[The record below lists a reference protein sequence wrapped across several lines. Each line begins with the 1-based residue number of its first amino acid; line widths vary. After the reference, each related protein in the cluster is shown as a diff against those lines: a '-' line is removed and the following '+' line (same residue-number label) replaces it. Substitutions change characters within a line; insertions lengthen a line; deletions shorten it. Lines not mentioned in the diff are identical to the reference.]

1 MSRNRILA
9 LVASLLSFMLPA
21 ASPAAEEQAVL
32 VYLRLSNP
40 GFGSKDELAELFK
53 LEEQVAAAIEQARV
67 GAHDGNEVGGGEF
80 TIYCYGPNGDKLFA
94 TIEPVLR
101 KSAFAKGARV
111 VIRYG
116 KPGAKQAERRL

>member
-1 MSRNRILA
+1 MSRNRLLA

-32 VYLRLSNP
+32 VYLRLFNA
-40 GFGSKDELAELFK
+40 GFGSKDELTELFK
-53 LEEQVAAAIEQARV
+53 LEEQVAAAIEQAHV
-67 GAHDGNEVGGGEF
+67 GEHDGNEVGGGEF

-94 TIEPVLR
+94 AIEPVLR